1 MILKLLRKYTQLSD
15 EQIVDKYQSGYDVYY
30 AALLFERYNEMTVS
44 LALNY
49 LKNETDAEDAVME
62 SFEIMVADLKKADIK
77 NFGGWYYSVVRN
89 HLLKVKRK
97 REKHSSVDLIEGYH
111 DSAGEDPGFK
121 TILNDD
127 RVDGDELISETL
139 NELKPMQGKCLQ
151 LFYLEGVSYKE
162 IALKLNISEKEV
174 KSHVQ
179 NGKRKMKIILEN
191 KNVKSIDEI
200 S

>member
-1 MILKLLRKYTQLSD
+1 
-15 EQIVDKYQSGYDVYY
+15 VYY

-44 LALNY
+44 LALSY

-62 SFEIMVADLKKADIK
+62 SFEIMVADLKKAEIK

-97 REKHSSVDLIEGYH
+97 REKHSSVDLIEGFH
-111 DSAGEDPGFK
+111 DSAGEDSMFES
-121 TILNDD
+121 ILNDD
-127 RVDGDELISETL
+127 QVDGDDLISETL
-139 NELKPMQGKCLQ
+139 KEMKPMQAKCLQ
-151 LFYLEGVSYKE
+151 LFYLEGKSYKE
-162 IALKLNISEKEV
+162 IVLNLGISEKEV

-179 NGKRKMKIILEN
+179 NGKRNMKIILEN

>member
-1 MILKLLRKYTQLSD
+1 VILKLLRKYTQLSD
-15 EQIVDKYQSGYDVYY
+15 EQIVEKYQSGHDVYY

-44 LALNY
+44 LALSY

-62 SFEIMVADLKKADIK
+62 SFEIMVTDLKKAEVK

-97 REKHSSVDLIEGYH
+97 RERYSSVDLIEGYH
-111 DSAGEDPGFK
+111 DSAGEDAKFES
-121 TILNDD
+121 IFNDD
-127 RVDGDELISETL
+127 QTDGDRLIDETL
-139 NELKPMQGKCLQ
+139 KELKPMQAKCLQ
-151 LFYLEGVSYKE
+151 LFYLDGKSYKE
-162 IALKLNISEKEV
+162 IVSELKISEKEV

>member
-1 MILKLLRKYTQLSD
+1 MILKLLRKYTQLTD
-15 EQIVDKYQSGYDVYY
+15 EQIVEKYQSAHEVYY
-30 AALLFERYNEMTVS
+30 AAILFERYNEMTVS

-62 SFEIMVADLKKADIK
+62 CFELMIGDLKKAEIK

-89 HLLKVKRK
+89 HLLKIKRK
-97 REKHSSVDLIEGYH
+97 REKRSSVDLIEGYH
-111 DSAGEDPGFK
+111 DSAGEDTKFE
-121 TILNDD
+121 LLFNDD
-127 RVDGDELISETL
+127 KIDGDELIAETL
-139 NELKPMQGKCLQ
+139 KELKPIQAKCLQ
-151 LFYLEGVSYKE
+151 LFYLDGKSYKE
-162 IALKLNISEKEV
+162 IVSQLKISEKEV

-191 KNVKSIDEI
+191 KNVKSFDEI

>member
-1 MILKLLRKYTQLSD
+1 MILKLLRKYTQYSD
-15 EQIVDKYQSGYDVYY
+15 EQLVEKYQADYDVYY

-49 LKNETDAEDAVME
+49 LKNETDAEDATME
-62 SFEIMVADLKKADIK
+62 CFEIMVNDLKGTKVE

-89 HLLKVKRK
+89 YLLKVKRH
-97 REKHSSVDLIEGYH
+97 REKHYSVDLVEGYH
-111 DSAGEDPGFK
+111 DKADDDIQFENLFNDEK
-121 TILNDD
+121 LNAE
-127 RVDGDELISETL
+127 ELI
-139 NELKPMQGKCLQ
+139 NEVLKGLKPMQVKCIKM
-151 LFYLEGVSYKE
+151 FYLEGKSYKAIVE
-162 IALKLNISEKEV
+162 ALNISEKDV

>member
-15 EQIVDKYQSGYDVYY
+15 EQIVEKYQSGHDVYY

-44 LALNY
+44 LALSY
-49 LKNETDAEDAVME
+49 LKNEADAEDAVME
-62 SFEIMVADLKKADIK
+62 SFEIMVADLKKAEVK

-111 DSAGEDPGFK
+111 DNVGEDSKFE
-121 TILNDD
+121 TIFNDD
-127 RVDGDELISETL
+127 LNDGDELINETL
-139 NELKPMQGKCLQ
+139 KELKPLQAKCLE
-151 LFYLEGVSYKE
+151 LFYLEGKSYKE
-162 IALKLNISEKEV
+162 IVSKLNISEKEV

-191 KNVKSIDEI
+191 KNVKSINGI